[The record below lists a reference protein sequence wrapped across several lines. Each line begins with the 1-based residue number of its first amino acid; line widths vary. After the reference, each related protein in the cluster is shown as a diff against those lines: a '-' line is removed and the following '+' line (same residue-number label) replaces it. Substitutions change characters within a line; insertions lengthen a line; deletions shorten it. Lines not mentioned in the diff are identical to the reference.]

1 MDHETTKE
9 TPSPQICKRQDCFT
23 YLPQRQGW
31 KDKYWK
37 GEGRERWGRLWFRA
51 WKIEIGLGERRKEE
65 VSQAIYIYRFNVVS
79 HDPVVKI

>member
-1 MDHETTKE
+1 M
-9 TPSPQICKRQDCFT
+9 
-23 YLPQRQGW
+23 
-31 KDKYWK
+31 
-37 GEGRERWGRLWFRA
+37 WFRA